1 MTYLMEYL
9 VKKTRML
16 RHRHNVLCVA
26 VLVNLKDGIRR
37 GAKKQQRV
45 RVLTVEQEKEENIH
59 KIFGLCVFD
68 LTDEDVGERRSQHFF
83 SLLKILR
90 PILFTGIFEADI
102 SEILRNTQ
110 SAGIRNTVVG
120 PTLSPQYLIHIEY

>member
-1 MTYLMEYL
+1 MFLMTYLMEYL

-16 RHRHNVLCVA
+16 RHQLNVLCVA

-37 GAKKQQRV
+37 AAKKQQRV
-45 RVLTVEQEKEENIH
+45 RVLTVKQEKEENIH

-83 SLLKILR
+83 SLSKILR
-90 PILFTGIFEADI
+90 PRHFIH
-102 SEILRNTQ
+102 RN
-110 SAGIRNTVVG
+110 I
-120 PTLSPQYLIHIEY
+120 